1 MKYLYLFPI
10 FLFSLSLLSCGD
22 DSVDEPVS
30 IIEDE
35 YTVLRRQLCEAFG
48 LNPSDLDEDAFGACW
63 NDQFLVVSALRI
75 TDSKLVVAAF
85 DSVNNKQV
93 INDFSIAAPKT
104 ITRPYYDQQVEYSLR
119 YVVPRIIRIKDGF
132 VCSVGARYI
141 ADQDYSGQD
150 YFDHTY
156 GYFFN
161 GTNLVCAKLENV
173 GTNRIMT
180 AWYENSCLLTD
191 RNYTVCYTTDG
202 EIKARSVEQVS
213 TENVFPMAYDK
224 FIRLSMETKDG
235 LVGINISSKRITE
248 EAITTEWST
257 RIDLPDTIT
266 TNARITFSVQ
276 DKNSNLWIVQVDIT
290 DKDGTQYH
298 YQLSINTRTG
308 ECLLTEV

>member
-1 MKYLYLFPI
+1 MKHLYLLPI

-22 DSVDEPVS
+22 DSV
-30 IIEDE
+30 IEQAIVEDSH
-35 YTVLRRQLCEAFG
+35 TVLKRQLCEAFG

-63 NDQFLVVSALRI
+63 NDQFLVVSALR
-75 TDSKLVVAAF
+75 TSDSKLLVAAF
-85 DSVNNKQV
+85 DSVNNRQV
-93 INDFSIAAPKT
+93 INDFSISAPKT

-119 YVVPRIIRIKDGF
+119 YVIHRIIRINKGF

-141 ADQDYSGQD
+141 ADQDF
-150 YFDHTY
+150 FDHTY

-173 GTNRIMT
+173 SANCTMT

-191 RNYTVCYTTDG
+191 LNQTVCYTTDG
-202 EIKARSVEQVS
+202 EIKARSDEQVS

-235 LVGINISSKRITE
+235 LVGINTSSKCITE

-257 RIDLPDTIT
+257 RIDLPNTIT
-266 TNARITFSVQ
+266 TNARITFSVIDQ
-276 DKNSNLWIVQVDIT
+276 NSNLWIVRVDIT

-298 YQLSINTRTG
+298 YQLSINTSTG
-308 ECLLTEV
+308 ECLLTEVKH

>member
-1 MKYLYLFPI
+1 M
-10 FLFSLSLLSCGD
+10 
-22 DSVDEPVS
+22 
-30 IIEDE
+30 
-35 YTVLRRQLCEAFG
+35 
-48 LNPSDLDEDAFGACW
+48 
-63 NDQFLVVSALRI
+63 
-75 TDSKLVVAAF
+75 
-85 DSVNNKQV
+85 
-93 INDFSIAAPKT
+93 
-104 ITRPYYDQQVEYSLR
+104 EYSLR
-119 YVVPRIIRIKDGF
+119 YVVPRIIRIKEGF
-132 VCSVGARYI
+132 VCSIGARYI
-141 ADQDYSGQD
+141 ADQDF
-150 YFDHTY
+150 FDHTY

-173 GTNRIMT
+173 SANSRMT
-180 AWYENSCLLTD
+180 DWYENSCLLTD
-191 RNYTVCYTTDG
+191 RNYTMCYTTDG

-257 RIDLPDTIT
+257 RIDLSDTIT

-298 YQLSINTRTG
+298 YQLNINTSTG